1 MVLNLNSIR
10 KSYRTNEGNVS
21 VLNDVSLTLLAGETL
36 ALRGESGSGKST
48 LLHIAGALEL
58 PDTGSV
64 EIDGKE
70 LSKMDDTGRAA
81 VRRKDIAIIFQHFN
95 LIPSLNVAA
104 NINFQANLSGPVDKI
119 KLEKIRVVMGPGGK
133 MIREICEATGAKVDI
148 EDDGTI
154 KIAASDTEAAEA
166 AQKRINDIVAEAEL
180 GVIYTGKVV
189 KTVDFGAFVNFLGTK
204 DGLVHISE
212 LQDAR
217 TEKTTDIC
225 KEGDMVKVKVIGFD
239 DRGKVKLSMKRVNQK
254 TGEDIESKK
263 DE

>member
-58 PDTGSV
+58 PDAGSV

-104 NINFQANLSGPVDKI
+104 NINFQANLSGTVDKI
-119 KLEKIRVVMGPGGK
+119 KLEKIVSSLGL
-133 MIREICEATGAKVDI
+133 
-148 EDDGTI
+148 
-154 KIAASDTEAAEA
+154 SDQMRKYQRPCLADNN
-166 AQKRINDIVAEAEL
+166 KEL
-180 GVIYTGKVV
+180 RS
-189 KTVDFGAFVNFLGTK
+189 LE
-204 DGLVHISE
+204 H
-212 LQDAR
+212 
-217 TEKTTDIC
+217 
-225 KEGDMVKVKVIGFD
+225 
-239 DRGKVKLSMKRVNQK
+239 
-254 TGEDIESKK
+254 
-263 DE
+263 

>member
-1 MVLNLNSIR
+1 MVLNLNSIQ

-21 VLNDVSLTLLAGETL
+21 VLNDVSFTLLAGETL

-58 PDTGSV
+58 PDAGSV

-119 KLEKIRVVMGPGGK
+119 KLEKIVSSLGLSDQMRKYPEALSGGQQQRVAIARALVTEPK
-133 MIREICEATGAKVDI
+133 LLLADEPTGNLD
-148 EDDGTI
+148 EQ
-154 KIAASDTEAAEA
+154 S
-166 AQKRINDIVAEAEL
+166 AQSVLEQMLTLVAETNTAL
-180 GVIYTGKVV
+180 MVV
-189 KTVDFGAFVNFLGTK
+189 THSRNVAARMDKQ
-204 DGLVHISE
+204 
-212 LQDAR
+212 LQL
-217 TEKTTDIC
+217 
-225 KEGDMVKVKVIGFD
+225 IGG
-239 DRGKVKLSMKRVNQK
+239 RLR
-254 TGEDIESKK
+254 
-263 DE
+263 